1 MKKTFLLVMMLAV
14 VSVVYAQENKRYG
27 IKSGIIK
34 LVATVGNHATN
45 ETQYFDNYGGKESVV
60 YTTEIP
66 GLVKY
71 DSYIITVGDKGWTVT
86 DNEGVKKGKEFKN
99 PVPDLTFINPS
110 KEVIEK
116 YKIEEVG
123 EETFLDRDCKIFTYE
138 MTQNRKICYYRVWVY
153 KGIILK
159 SLMKM
164 GKRESSIVAS
174 QFDENV
180 PVPEEVFNPGTVK

>member
-71 DSYIITVGDKGWTVT
+71 DSYIITVGDKGRTYISNFLRLFYDIT
-86 DNEGVKKGKEFKN
+86 GQISTEN
-99 PVPDLTFINPS
+99 S
-110 KEVIEK
+110 KFANFF
-116 YKIEEVG
+116 Y
-123 EETFLDRDCKIFTYE
+123 
-138 MTQNRKICYYRVWVY
+138 
-153 KGIILK
+153 ILC
-159 SLMKM
+159 
-164 GKRESSIVAS
+164 
-174 QFDENV
+174 
-180 PVPEEVFNPGTVK
+180 